1 MAGSFGVFRQ
11 YEKAAL
17 AGLAI
22 MAMLA
27 FFVLPPIL
35 QMGSGVGNADPQVV
49 SWKGGGL
56 RESGL
61 QRAVLLRRA
70 ANQFLVESLA
80 ATGRTPSRPP
90 LPDDEKDVVNTLLL
104 AREAEKAGIVVSNE
118 SINRFIAGWTNDL
131 VRPDQFEGIVARM
144 GRIGLGQQDVFE
156 ALRTVLLADRMR
168 ELVMRGVDFSG
179 TPPAWLWDYYRRLE
193 QSATI
198 EAVPVVVEKFRD
210 QVPEPAEAK
219 LRSFFDRYRDELP
232 VARSPDPGFRQPQRA
247 RYSYLVAKADAF
259 VAEERPK
266 VTDAAIKDFY
276 EERKAA
282 LYRVKEPAKPDA
294 EAATPA
300 PEAKPEPT
308 AEPKPEPKPEAKPE
322 AKPEGKPEAK
332 PEGKDGAT
340 ATATPFRP
348 AAFRQPA
355 ATGGDAKPAPA
366 DAAAAKP
373 AAAADAPAAKSAE
386 PAAAAEEKPA
396 DKPADDQFEPLDKVA
411 DDIRDR
417 LAAIASERRVSDVF
431 DAVKAD
437 VGKYGESLALWQV
450 AGDGAGPAP
459 VAPDVAK
466 IAEKQGLTGGTS
478 ELVNRSEAFATP
490 GIGGSFEITM
500 SRELG
505 MRQQRWIDMLFDRSG
520 PLLRPIATRD
530 IEGNRYLSWK
540 TEDQQQF
547 VPSFPAARD
556 DVLRA
561 WGIVEARPL
570 ALGAAE
576 QLAADVKTGG
586 KSLAEAAAA
595 RGGLEV
601 VKAGPFTWLDRGTA
615 PFGSMPELSQPEGLA
630 MPGEDFMRAV
640 FSLEPGEVA
649 VAFNEPKT
657 VCYVLRLVGL
667 EPADPQ
673 LRELFLAAA
682 RDPRRL
688 VAAAEEDATG
698 VFSRW
703 MRSVE
708 ERNEVSW
715 KREPR
720 GSEGE

>member
-35 QMGSGVGNADPQVV
+35 QMGSGVGNADPVVV

-61 QRAVLLRRA
+61 QRAVLMRRA

-90 LPDDEKDVVNTLLL
+90 LPDDEKDVVDTLLL
-104 AREAEKAGIVVSNE
+104 AREAEQAGIVVSNE
-118 SINRFIAGWTNDL
+118 TINRFIAGWTNDL
-131 VRPDQFEGIVARM
+131 VRPEQFEGIVARM

-179 TPPAWLWDYYRRLE
+179 TPPGWLWDYYRRLE

-198 EAVPVVVEKFRD
+198 EAAPVVVENFRD
-210 QVPEPAEAK
+210 KVPEPSESQ

-247 RYSYLVAKADAF
+247 RYSFLVAKADTY
-259 VAEERPK
+259 VAEEKPK
-266 VTDAAIKDFY
+266 VTDAAIKEFY
-276 EERKAA
+276 EERKAT
-282 LYRVKEPAKPDA
+282 LYRVKETPKPDA
-294 EAATPA
+294 EAAAKADDAKAEKPA
-300 PEAKPEPT
+300 EEKADAPAAPAAPATQGK
-308 AEPKPEPKPEAKPE
+308 
-322 AKPEGKPEAK
+322 EGASAA
-332 PEGKDGAT
+332 G
-340 ATATPFRP
+340 TPFRT

-355 ATGGDAKPAPA
+355 ATDGAGKTATADSAAAAPDKPAAGDAASP
-366 DAAAAKP
+366 AAAKP
-373 AAAADAPAAKSAE
+373 ADA
-386 PAAAAEEKPA
+386 KPA
-396 DKPADDQFEPLDKVA
+396 DDKPAEQKPADDQFEPLEKVA

-417 LAAIASERRVSDVF
+417 LASLASERRVSEVF

-437 VGKYGESLALWQV
+437 VAKYGESLALWQV

-478 ELVNRSEAFATP
+478 DLVNRSEAFATP
-490 GIGGSFEITM
+490 GIGGSFELTM

-505 MRQQRWIDMLFDRSG
+505 MRQQRWVDLLFDRTS

-570 ALGAAE
+570 ALAAAE
-576 QLAADVKTGG
+576 AIAADVKTGG
-586 KSLAEAAAA
+586 KSLADAAAA
-595 RGGLEV
+595 RGGQEI

-615 PFGSMPELSQPEGLA
+615 PFGSTPDLSQPDGLE
-630 MPGEDFMRAV
+630 MPGEELMRAV
-640 FSLEPGEVA
+640 FGLEPGQVA

-657 VCYVLRLVGL
+657 VCYVVRLVGL
-667 EPADPQ
+667 EPAEPQ

-688 VAAAEEDATG
+688 VAAAEDDATA
-698 VFSRW
+698 VFTRW

-708 ERNEVSW
+708 ERHEVSW

-720 GSEGE
+720 GSEGD

>member
-35 QMGSGVGNADPQVV
+35 QMGSGVGNADPVVV

-61 QRAVLLRRA
+61 QRAVLMRRA

-90 LPDDEKDVVNTLLL
+90 LPDDEKDVVDTLLL

-118 SINRFIAGWTNDL
+118 TINRFIAGWTNDL
-131 VRPDQFEGIVARM
+131 VRPEQFEGIVARM

-179 TPPAWLWDYYRRLE
+179 TPPGWLWDYYRRLE

-198 EAVPVVVEKFRD
+198 ETVPVVVENFRD
-210 QVPEPAEAK
+210 KVPEPTESQ

-247 RYSYLVAKADAF
+247 RYSFLVAKADAF
-259 VAEERPK
+259 VAEEKPK
-266 VTDAAIKDFY
+266 VTDAAIKEFY

-282 LYRVKEPAKPDA
+282 LYRVKEAPKPGAETAPPAT
-294 EAATPA
+294 ES
-300 PEAKPEPT
+300 KPEPT
-308 AEPKPEPKPEAKPE
+308 AEPKPEAKPQ
-322 AKPEGKPEAK
+322 A
-332 PEGKDGAT
+332 KDGAD
-340 ATATPFRP
+340 ATARPFRP

-355 ATGGDAKPAPA
+355 ATGGDTTPAPAAAKPAPAA
-366 DAAAAKP
+366 DAAAAKSPEP
-373 AAAADAPAAKSAE
+373 AAAAD
-386 PAAAAEEKPA
+386 EKPA
-396 DKPADDQFEPLDKVA
+396 DKPSEDQFEPLDKVA
-411 DDIRDR
+411 DEIRDR

-437 VGKYGESLALWQV
+437 VAKYGESLALWQV

-466 IAEKQGLTGGTS
+466 IAEKQGLSGGTS
-478 ELVNRSEAFATP
+478 DLVNRSEAFATP
-490 GIGGSFEITM
+490 GIGGSFELTM

-505 MRQQRWIDMLFDRSG
+505 MRQQRWVDLLFDRAS

-570 ALGAAE
+570 ALAAAE
-576 QLAADVKTGG
+576 AIAADVKTGG
-586 KSLAEAAAA
+586 KSLADAAAA
-595 RGGLEV
+595 RGGQEV

-615 PFGSMPELSQPEGLA
+615 PFGSTPDLSQPDGLA
-630 MPGEDFMRAV
+630 MPGEEFMRAV
-640 FSLEPGEVA
+640 FGLEPGDVA

-657 VCYVLRLVGL
+657 VCYVVRLVGL
-667 EPADPQ
+667 EPAEPQ
-673 LRELFLAAA
+673 LRELFLASA

-698 VFSRW
+698 VFTRW

-708 ERNEVSW
+708 ERHEVSW

-720 GSEGE
+720 GSEGD

>member
-35 QMGSGVGNADPQVV
+35 QMGSGVGNADPVVV

-70 ANQFLVESLA
+70 ANQFLVESLV

-90 LPDDEKDVVNTLLL
+90 LPDDEKDVVDTLLL

-131 VRPDQFEGIVARM
+131 VRPEQFEGIVARM

-179 TPPAWLWDYYRRLE
+179 TPPGWLWDYYRRLE

-210 QVPEPAEAK
+210 QVPEPSETQ
-219 LRSFFDRYRDELP
+219 LRSFFDRYRDDLP

-247 RYSYLVAKADAF
+247 RYSFLVAKADAY

-266 VTDAAIKDFY
+266 VTDAAIKEFY

-282 LYRVKEPAKPDA
+282 LYRVKEAAKPDA
-294 EAATPA
+294 EAPAKAGDADGAAKADKPAEGGADASTPA
-300 PEAKPEPT
+300 
-308 AEPKPEPKPEAKPE
+308 AEP
-322 AKPEGKPEAK
+322 KPEGKPEPK
-332 PEGKDGAT
+332 PEGKDGAST
-340 ATATPFRP
+340 GATPFRT
-348 AAFRQPA
+348 AAFRQPTA
-355 ATGGDAKPAPA
+355 KDGDTKPAPA
-366 DAAAAKP
+366 DAAAGTPEPPAAGDAATSAQP
-373 AAAADAPAAKSAE
+373 AAATD
-386 PAAAAEEKPA
+386 EKPSE
-396 DKPADDQFEPLDKVA
+396 DQFEPLDKVA

-437 VGKYGESLALWQV
+437 VAKYGESLALWQV
-450 AGDGAGPAP
+450 AGEGAGPAP

-466 IAEKQGLTGGTS
+466 IAEKQGLTGSTS

-505 MRQQRWIDMLFDRSG
+505 MRQQRWVDTLFDRSA

-547 VPSFPAARD
+547 VPSFPSARD

-570 ALGAAE
+570 ALAAAE
-576 QLAADVKTGG
+576 QIAADVKTGG

-640 FSLEPGEVA
+640 FGLEPGQVA

-657 VCYVLRLVGL
+657 VCYVVRLVGL
-667 EPADPQ
+667 EPAEPQ
-673 LRELFLAAA
+673 LRELFVAAA

-688 VAAAEEDATG
+688 VAAAEEDATA
-698 VFSRW
+698 VFTRW

-708 ERNEVSW
+708 ERHEVSW

>member
-35 QMGSGVGNADPQVV
+35 QMGSGVGNADPVVV
-49 SWKGGGL
+49 SWQGGGL

-131 VRPDQFEGIVARM
+131 VRPEQFEGIVTRM

-179 TPPAWLWDYYRRLE
+179 TPPGWLWDYYRRLE

-198 EAVPVVVEKFRD
+198 EAVPVVVENFRD
-210 QVPEPAEAK
+210 KVPEPTEGQ
-219 LRSFFDRYRDELP
+219 LRGFFDRYRDDLP

-247 RYSYLVAKADAF
+247 RYSFLVAKADAY
-259 VAEERPK
+259 VAEEKPK
-266 VTDAAIKDFY
+266 ITDAAIKEFY
-276 EERKAA
+276 EERKAS
-282 LYRVKEPAKPDA
+282 LYRVKETPKSGGEGAAKAVDPAAPS
-294 EAATPA
+294 AATPD
-300 PEAKPEPT
+300 AKPERDGT
-308 AEPKPEPKPEAKPE
+308 EKD
-322 AKPEGKPEAK
+322 AKPEGK
-332 PEGKDGAT
+332 EGAST
-340 ATATPFRP
+340 ADTPFRT
-348 AAFRQPA
+348 AAFRQPTASEGPPGA
-355 ATGGDAKPAPA
+355 AQTAGQIEPA
-366 DAAAAKP
+366 DTKP
-373 AAAADAPAAKSAE
+373 TAESQPA
-386 PAAAAEEKPA
+386 A
-396 DKPADDQFEPLDKVA
+396 DKPAEGKPAEDEFEPLDKVA

-417 LAAIASERRVSDVF
+417 LAAMASEQRVSDVF

-437 VGKYGESLALWQV
+437 VAKYGESLALWQV

-459 VAPDVAK
+459 VAPDVAT
-466 IAEKQGLTGGTS
+466 IAEKQGLAGGTS

-490 GIGGSFEITM
+490 GIGGSFELTM

-505 MRQQRWIDMLFDRSG
+505 MRQQRWLDLIFDRSA

-556 DVLRA
+556 DVVRA

-570 ALGAAE
+570 ALAAAE
-576 QLAADVKTGG
+576 QLAADVRAGTT
-586 KSLAEAAAA
+586 SLADAAAA

-601 VKAGPFTWLDRGTA
+601 VKVGPFTWLDRGTA
-615 PFGSMPELSQPEGLA
+615 PFGSTPELSHPEGLA
-630 MPGEDFMRAV
+630 MPGEEFMRAV
-640 FSLEPGEVA
+640 FGLEPGQAA

-657 VCYVLRLVGL
+657 VCYVVQLVGL
-667 EPADPQ
+667 EPAEPQ
-673 LRELFLAAA
+673 LRELFLSAA

-698 VFSRW
+698 VFDRW

-720 GSEGE
+720 GSDGD